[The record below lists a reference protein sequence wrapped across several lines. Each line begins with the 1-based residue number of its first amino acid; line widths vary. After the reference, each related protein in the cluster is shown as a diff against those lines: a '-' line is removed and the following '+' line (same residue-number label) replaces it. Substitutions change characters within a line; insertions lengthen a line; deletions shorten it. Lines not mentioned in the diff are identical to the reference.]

1 MILYYTSWYNMY
13 KDLVR
18 SDVIVGIYLYIID
31 EWL

>member
-1 MILYYTSWYNMY
+1 MILYYTSGYNMY

-18 SDVIVGIYLYIID
+18 SDVIVYLYIID